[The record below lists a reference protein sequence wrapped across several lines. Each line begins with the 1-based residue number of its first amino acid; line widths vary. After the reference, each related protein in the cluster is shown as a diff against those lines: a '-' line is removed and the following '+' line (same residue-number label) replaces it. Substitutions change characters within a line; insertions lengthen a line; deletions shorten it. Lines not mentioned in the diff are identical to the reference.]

1 MAKVVTSEGLKDFVE
16 SGKPTEVIAAAK
28 KAPPGAAPPLDIR
41 ANTPYAPPPE
51 AAVEPAAAAEKPVP
65 GTSEPEDT
73 GLEADDHDLAERAK
87 KRIGKKHYEMKVA
100 QKEAAEAK
108 EQAEVDS
115 RLAENLFNER
125 EMWRKRAEEA
135 ERKAA
140 EGTKK
145 PDPIPEA
152 KAPDE
157 SDAKY
162 KKADGSF
169 DLRAFIADSSAFA
182 ADQAV
187 ARDRKAQQEALEA
200 KAREAAAADFRKRVE
215 AAEKKYPDWKR
226 VVESSTIEIQNEGL
240 QYIAQSEYGTDLA
253 YFLAKNPEV
262 AAKIRAMHPIR
273 AIAEL
278 GKIETSFEKPANS
291 GGAEKTPAPATSTA
305 TPQTVERQGAPAPI
319 TPIATSGAGSI
330 VVDPAKMDFKQLREY
345 ERQRARDKRR

>member
-28 KAPPGAAPPLDIR
+28 RAAPGAAAPLEMK
-41 ANTPYAPPPE
+41 ANTPAPMMGE
-51 AAVEPAAAAEKPVP
+51 SATEPAKEPEKVTASTP
-65 GTSEPEDT
+65 EPEDT
-73 GLEADDHDLAERAK
+73 GLEAEDHDLAERAK
-87 KRIGKKHYEMKVA
+87 KRIGKKHYEMKKA
-100 QKEAAEAK
+100 QEAADQAREQSEAD
-108 EQAEVDS
+108 A

-135 ERKAA
+135 E
-140 EGTKK
+140 KK
-145 PDPIPEA
+145 VTPPPAPVEI

-162 KKADGSF
+162 KKADGTF
-169 DLRAFIADSSAFA
+169 DLRQFIADSSAFA

-187 ARDRKAQQEALEA
+187 AKDRKAQQEAIDA
-200 KAREAAAADFRKRVE
+200 RAREAAAADFKKRIE

-226 VVESSTIEIQNEGL
+226 VVETSTIEIQNEGL

-253 YFLAKNPEV
+253 YYLAKNPAV
-262 AAKIRAMHPIR
+262 AEKIRAMHPIR

-278 GKIETSFEKPANS
+278 GKIETSLEKPANS
-291 GGAEKTPAPATSTA
+291 GGAEKTAASATSPA

-319 TPIATSGAGSI
+319 TPIATSGTGSI

-345 ERQRARDKRR
+345 ERQRNKRR